1 MTVFTNGGGPMN
13 DDTPLRPQRPVA
25 PTGPPI
31 APLAAFQP
39 PPPTKQP
46 PPPVGSQPPPPVPGT
61 ATLLTGM
68 IAVNNVS
75 KFFGSV
81 VAVSDV
87 SFAINEG
94 VTALLGPN
102 GAGKST
108 LFRMLCGLTPPSR
121 GQLTVLGANP
131 RSDRDVRGYIGLVPQ
146 QDALFDHLT
155 VTEFVRIA
163 AQTHGIDPG
172 DVDGVAQWALEQVDL
187 ADVGDKPV
195 GQFSK
200 GMRQRAKVAAAL
212 VNDPKVLVLDEPLTG
227 LDPVQRR
234 RMIALFHRLGDE
246 GRCVLVSSHVLE
258 EVARL
263 GSNVLVVAQGR
274 LVASG
279 DYRDLRDL
287 MDDRPHRIRLNASDP
302 RRLATEL
309 VSRGL
314 ISALSLEPGP
324 DGGAVVVDTLDV
336 DSLGRHLAPI
346 AVEAGVRLRGV
357 NPLDDDLES
366 VFRYLVEGR

>member
-1 MTVFTNGGGPMN
+1 MSDGTHM
-13 DDTPLRPQRPVA
+13 
-25 PTGPPI
+25 
-31 APLAAFQP
+31 P
-39 PPPTKQP
+39 PPSAP
-46 PPPVGSQPPPPVPGT
+46 PSSVQPPPPVPPT
-61 ATLLTGM
+61 AVQPPPPSAPSSSMPPPPGPPIAPPPLTGM

-87 SFAINEG
+87 SFAIDEG

-121 GQLTVLGANP
+121 GQLSVLGADP
-131 RSDRDVRGYIGLVPQ
+131 RRDRDVRGAIGLVPQ

-155 VTEFVRIA
+155 AAEFVTVA
-163 AQTHGIDPG
+163 AQSQ
-172 DVDGVAQWALEQVDL
+172 GVERSMVATVTDWALEQVDL
-187 ADVGDKPV
+187 ADVGPKPV

-200 GMRQRAKVAAAL
+200 GMRQRVKVAAAL
-212 VNDPKVLVLDEPLTG
+212 VNDPRVLVLDEPLTG

-246 GRCVLVSSHVLE
+246 GRCVLVSSHVLD

-274 LVASG
+274 LVAKG
-279 DYRDLRDL
+279 DYRDLREL
-287 MDDRPHRIRLNASDP
+287 MDDRPHRIRLGTSDP
-302 RRLATEL
+302 RRLATAL
-309 VSRGL
+309 VDRGL
-314 ISALSLEPGP
+314 VSALSIETS
-324 DGGAVVVDTLDV
+324 DVVVETLDV
-336 DSLGRHLAPI
+336 DGLGRQLAPI
-346 AVEAGVRLRGV
+346 AVDLGVHLTEV
-357 NPLDDDLES
+357 HPLDDDLES